1 MLARTRTAAPPHR
14 STLPILNA
22 RFVARSQSAY
32 AASKGAVYAMT
43 HSWAKELGDRGV
55 RVVGVS
61 PGVLEATGLRTPE
74 YEHALVR
81 I

>member
-1 MLARTRTAAPPHR
+1 
-14 STLPILNA
+14 
-22 RFVARSQSAY
+22 
-32 AASKGAVYAMT
+32 MT